1 MRAPEL
7 RREAAGCHESAP
19 AAVPNANAHE
29 REACLRIGRLAVRS
43 LHAELILY
51 PKPGLVSLID
61 SGSHDDMD
69 ALTFMRSLFALRSY
83 FVRMAQAGIDG
94 APFTSLRRYG
104 VEAEQRMLAATG
116 GVNTHRGA
124 IFSLG
129 LLCAAAGRCHAQQG
143 SLSSGSIRSA
153 LLEAWGKELAAHQ
166 RSPISTLSVLPA
178 FPELPETSI
187 SHGLKAAAEHGA
199 GGAREEAALGFPSI
213 FEVALPRLR
222 QSLAQGR
229 SMQEACIDALFSLM
243 AHIGDTNVLHRGGAQ
258 GAAMLRRHARRFL
271 ALGGTAHAQWK
282 ETALRSHRL
291 FIRHRLSPGG
301 AADLLAATWFIHHLA
316 QPESCVAP
324 HCQASA
330 SSTK

>member
-116 GVNTHRGA
+116 GAQQAQAEDRA
-124 IFSLG
+124 AMRID
-129 LLCAAAGRCHAQQG
+129 AAGRCHAQQG
-143 SLSSGSIRSA
+143 
-153 LLEAWGKELAAHQ
+153 
-166 RSPISTLSVLPA
+166 
-178 FPELPETSI
+178 
-187 SHGLKAAAEHGA
+187 
-199 GGAREEAALGFPSI
+199 
-213 FEVALPRLR
+213 
-222 QSLAQGR
+222 
-229 SMQEACIDALFSLM
+229 
-243 AHIGDTNVLHRGGAQ
+243 
-258 GAAMLRRHARRFL
+258 
-271 ALGGTAHAQWK
+271 
-282 ETALRSHRL
+282 
-291 FIRHRLSPGG
+291 
-301 AADLLAATWFIHHLA
+301 
-316 QPESCVAP
+316 
-324 HCQASA
+324 
-330 SSTK
+330 